1 MDNTFEVIIV
11 GGGPAGLTAG
21 LYASR
26 ARLRTLLI
34 EKAIFGGQIT
44 NAPHVEN
51 YPGFPD
57 GISGVELGELMHRQA
72 KVYGLQTLDAEVNR
86 VELDKGRRVIETTDG
101 TYYSKALILA
111 GGADFN
117 RLGVPGEER
126 LTGRGISYCATCDG
140 PFFRDSVVAVIG
152 GGDSAVE
159 EGLVLTRFAS
169 RVIVIHRRD
178 QLRASRLLQE
188 RAFANSKMEFIWD
201 TVTEEILG
209 DDRVTGLSLRNVKTD
224 STSTIEAAAAFIYV
238 GQRPNTEYL
247 RNLIKLDGEGRIP
260 TDERL
265 ETEIKGIFA
274 AGDIRKNSARQAIT
288 ASGDG
293 ATAAIFAERFLINL

>member
-1 MDNTFEVIIV
+1 MGNTYEVIII

-34 EKAIFGGQIT
+34 EKAIFGGQIA
-44 NAPHVEN
+44 NAPYVEN

-57 GISGVELGELMHRQA
+57 GISGLELGELMHRQA
-72 KVYGLQTLDAEVNR
+72 KEYGLQTLDAEANR
-86 VELDKGRRVIETTDG
+86 VELDKGGRVIETTEG
-101 TYYSKALILA
+101 TYYSKALIVAA
-111 GGADFN
+111 GAQLN
-117 RLGVPGEER
+117 KLGVPGEER
-126 LTGRGISYCATCDG
+126 LSGRGISYCATCDG
-140 PFFRDSVVAVIG
+140 PFFKDRVVAVIG

-169 RVIVIHRRD
+169 EVILIHRRD

-188 RAFANSKMEFIWD
+188 RAFANKKMAFLWD
-201 TVTEEILG
+201 TVIEEILG
-209 DDRVTGLSLRNVKTD
+209 DDRVTGLGLRNVKTGES
-224 STSTIEAAAAFIYV
+224 STLDASAAFIYV
-238 GQRPNTEYL
+238 GQRPNTDCIGK
-247 RNLIKLDGEGRIP
+247 LISLDEEGRIP

-265 ETEIKGIFA
+265 ETKIKGIFA

-288 ASGDG
+288 AAGDG
-293 ATAAIFAERFLINL
+293 ATAAIFAERFLIQQ